1 MSDEITQT
9 PIEENT
15 TVVPSETIPTEVV
28 TPPDP
33 VRADGNELLPASNG
47 TSPIQIEK
55 TPEVI
60 PQVSEPISKP
70 TLEPISEPVIEPVS
84 EITTEPITQ
93 TELID
98 QIPTQEIPV
107 EIINTPEVVIPTEI
121 VTPSEIVSIPEIPI
135 DPVRADGNDLL
146 PASNGTGPIQT
157 NDIENESTSN
167 GTGPT
172 QIENPP
178 TITEPIKEENIIRSF
193 LLKLLDKANLAIKT
207 RNTKR
212 LEKLTIFFDTN
223 PRVTN
228 NMVEKLL
235 KVSDSTATNYLK
247 KLKNQGKII
256 QHGTHGSGIF
266 YTKA

>member
-107 EIINTPEVVIPTEI
+107 EIINTPEVVIPQEVESEKLKVESIEQPTEI
-121 VTPSEIVSIPEIPI
+121 INPVSELEIISEPMPVQVTQNPI
-135 DPVRADGNDLL
+135 TP
-146 PASNGTGPIQT
+146 PPIEAS
-157 NDIENESTSN
+157 
-167 GTGPT
+167 